1 MNGVQGAIHFVVTGD
16 ETDLLRALSS
26 SRSAIIAS
34 GDTAEKEGAKIEQMF
49 KRATSSVSRFLGG
62 AGYQFRK
69 VNGDRS
75 RRISANRNSS

>member
-1 MNGVQGAIHFVVTGD
+1 MNGVQGAIHFDVTGD

-49 KRATSSVSRFLGG
+49 KRATSSVF
-62 AGYQFRK
+62 AFRK